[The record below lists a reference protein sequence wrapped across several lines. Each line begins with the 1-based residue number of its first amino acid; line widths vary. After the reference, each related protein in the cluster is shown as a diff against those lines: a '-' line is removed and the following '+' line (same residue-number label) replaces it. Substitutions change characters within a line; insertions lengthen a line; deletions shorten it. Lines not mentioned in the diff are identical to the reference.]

1 VSKLLNSLDPLP
13 RATLSE
19 QVAKQLAARI
29 TAGDWKPGEKLPS
42 EAELC
47 KALGVGRSSLRE
59 ALTSLAF
66 IGLIRVRAG
75 GGSYVAETPSAYFT
89 SQWLQSGK
97 LNSEEALEEFA
108 EARMVLE
115 CEMARICAERITQ
128 LEIDELQA
136 LVEKM
141 RLCTN
146 NADEFWKL
154 DLSFHIIMGRA
165 AKNKVLDNILNGIRE
180 QMRDLISKSLLLQEG
195 MEQAAAQHARVL
207 EALRLHSPVKAYEAM
222 RQHLQ
227 SFQRGYKVL
236 FASRSAQHND

>member
-1 VSKLLNSLDPLP
+1 VSKLLKSLDPLP

-89 SQWLQSGK
+89 SSWLHSGT
-97 LNSEEALEEFA
+97 LNSEKALEEFA
-108 EARMVLE
+108 EARIILE
-115 CEMARICAERITQ
+115 TELAGICAERITDA
-128 LEIDELQA
+128 EIDELNR
-136 LVEKM
+136 LVEAM
-141 RLCTN
+141 RVNTGN
-146 NADEFWKL
+146 PDEFWKL

-165 AKNKVLDNILNGIRE
+165 AKNKVLDNILIGIRD
-180 QMRDLISKSLLLQEG
+180 QMRDLISKSLLVQEG
-195 MEQAAAQHARVL
+195 MEQAVAQHARVL
-207 EALRLHSPVKAYEAM
+207 DALRLRSPQKAREAM

-236 FASRSAQHND
+236 FAGGHGED